1 MQATRAIIKTKKDES
16 AGKLLMKLDQ
26 MGVTARITK
35 NEPEAIVLAEGQIDE
50 GEIKSMPE
58 VAQLT
63 KVKAPFPLVSREWSK
78 KDSIVE
84 IAPGVA
90 VGGGNVLIIAG
101 PCAVEGEEQIVK
113 TAQSIKDSGA
123 TALRGGAYKPRTS
136 PYSFQGL
143 GAEGLALLSGAKKAT
158 GLPIVT
164 EVMTPED
171 IDFML
176 PHADILQVGSR
187 NMQNFSLLK
196 ALGKVDKPV
205 LLKRGMMATI
215 DEWLQA
221 AEYIMA
227 GGNFNVILCERG
239 IRSFEKRTRNTLD
252 LNAVPLVKS
261 LSHLPIIVDPSHGTG
276 KSELVPSMSL
286 AALAAGADGLIVE
299 VHPNPKEAVS
309 DGDQSLDFEQFGD
322 LMKSVKRLLSIM
334 PGKVLEG
341 SKCSVAA

>member
-1 MQATRAIIKTKKDES
+1 MERAIVKTKRGES
-16 AGKLLMKLDQ
+16 AGRLLMKLDQ
-26 MGVTARITK
+26 IGIRARIAK
-35 NEPEAIVLAEGQIDE
+35 EEPEAILLAEGEIDE
-50 GEIKSMPE
+50 VSIKTMPE
-58 VAQLT
+58 VDQVT
-63 KVKAPFPLVSREWSK
+63 KVKLPFSLASREWHK
-78 KDSIVE
+78 KDSIVN
-84 IAPGVA
+84 IAPGIS

-101 PCAVEGEEQIVK
+101 PCAVEGKEQIVK
-113 TAQSIKDSGA
+113 TAQSVKRSGA
-123 TALRGGAYKPRTS
+123 LALRGGAYKPRTN
-136 PYSFQGL
+136 PYTFQGL
-143 GAEGLALLSGAKKAT
+143 GIEGLALLAEAKKNS

-164 EVMTPED
+164 EIMTPED

-176 PHADILQVGSR
+176 PHTDILQVGSR

-261 LSHLPIIVDPSHGTG
+261 LSHLPVIVDPSHGTG

-299 VHPNPKEAVS
+299 VHPNPQEAVS
-309 DGDQSLDFEQFGD
+309 DGDQSLDLEEFD
-322 LMKSVKRLLSIM
+322 KLMKAIKRLLSVI
-334 PGKVLEG
+334 PEKTLEG

>member
-50 GEIKSMPE
+50 GEIKTMPE

-63 KVKAPFPLVSREWSK
+63 EVKAPFPLVSREWSK

-84 IAPGVA
+84 IAPGIA

-143 GAEGLALLSGAKKAT
+143 GAEGLALLSEAKKAT

-196 ALGKVDKPV
+196 ALGQGGQTRLAQTRHDGHHRRVASS
-205 LLKRGMMATI
+205 RRIHHGRRQ
-215 DEWLQA
+215 LQRHTLRA
-221 AEYIMA
+221 WNKE
-227 GGNFNVILCERG
+227 LR
-239 IRSFEKRTRNTLD
+239 KKDPQHLD

>member
-1 MQATRAIIKTKKDES
+1 MTATRAIITTKRGAS
-16 AGKLLMKLDQ
+16 AGRLLMRLDEA
-26 MGVTARITK
+26 GIGARIIK
-35 NEPEAIVLAEGQIDE
+35 DGCEAIVLAEGLINE
-50 GEIKSMPE
+50 GKLQEMPE
-58 VAQLT
+58 VAGFTIAKSQ
-63 KVKAPFPLVSREWSK
+63 FPLASREWLQEEST
-78 KDSIVE
+78 VE
-84 IAPGVA
+84 IAPGV
-90 VGGGNVLIIAG
+90 VIGGGNALVIAG
-101 PCAVEGEEQIVK
+101 PCAVEDREQIVK
-113 TAQSIKDSGA
+113 TAQAIKKSGA
-123 TALRGGAYKPRTS
+123 MALRGGAYKPRTN

-143 GAEGLALLSGAKKAT
+143 GVEGLNLLSEAKRIT

-171 IDFML
+171 IDLML

-196 ALGKVDKPV
+196 ALGKIDKPV
-205 LLKRGMMATI
+205 LLKRGMMATV

-221 AEYIMA
+221 AEYILS

-252 LNAVPLVKS
+252 LNAVPLIKS

-276 KSELVPSMSL
+276 DRALVPSMSL
-286 AALAAGADGLIVE
+286 AAMAAGADGLIVE

-309 DGDQSLDFEQFGD
+309 DGDQSLDLEEFDD
-322 LMKSVKRLLSIM
+322 LMRSIKRLLSAIS
-334 PGKVLEG
+334 GKSLEC